1 MKTCSRCKVEKDES
15 EFSKKTQNK
24 DGLDS
29 RCKACLREYWQTD
42 AYKER
47 RMKYMNAYR
56 QTDAFKEKHS
66 EYRKAYRQTDAYKEK
81 NREYMQAYRL
91 RKKAA
96 AAGTGVLTPAQLIR
110 FKRRHD

>member
-1 MKTCSRCKVEKDES
+1 MQQVQGREGRIGVFE
-15 EFSKKTQNK
+15 KTQNK

-29 RCKACLREYWQTD
+29 RYKACLREYWQTD

-47 RMKYMNAYR
+47 CMKYMKEYR

-96 AAGTGVLTPAQLIR
+96 ASAGKATPSRSLSGLT
-110 FKRRHD
+110 